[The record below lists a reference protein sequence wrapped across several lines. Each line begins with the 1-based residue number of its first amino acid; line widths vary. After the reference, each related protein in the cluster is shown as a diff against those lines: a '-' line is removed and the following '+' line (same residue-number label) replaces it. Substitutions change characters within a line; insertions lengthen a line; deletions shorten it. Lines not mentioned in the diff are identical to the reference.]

1 MKKALFLSVALMCAA
16 SMGFAQ
22 EKAVKDAKRAANSQT
37 NPDFAKA
44 EQLINGA
51 LTNPETKDK
60 ANTWDVAGFIQ
71 RRKLEEETKKII
83 IPGTPYDTLGYY
95 TSALNMCKYF
105 FKCDELA
112 QIPDEKN
119 KVKNKYRKRNAT
131 TMMNERRN
139 LYDGGVTFFNE
150 GLKKSQAGDE
160 TGAADCNRKALDF
173 WGTYVDMAGHE
184 MFSEDDRQTM
194 LADSMYTYAA
204 YYATMVANAVKDYA
218 SVMKYAPIAEG
229 NAENGKIAMEY
240 LTIAYEA
247 QGDTAKWLAS
257 LKEGMQK
264 YPDHTVF
271 FGRLIDYCSSHNRY
285 DEAMQF
291 ADGML
296 QKDPSNPFFLYV
308 KGYIFHNMEKYDD
321 AIKFYTKAVEA
332 RPDYAEVYSNMGLA
346 YSAQAQ
352 EFSAKAS
359 IDVNDPNYAKDQATL
374 RSFYEK
380 AKTCYEK
387 ARKLKPEQKNLWL
400 SGLYRVYYNLDMGK
414 ELKEIEDM
422 M

>member
-229 NAENGKIAMEY
+229 NAENH
-240 LTIAYEA
+240 
-247 QGDTAKWLAS
+247 GDIHLRRSPRRSRLS
-257 LKEGMQK
+257 LLPE
-264 YPDHTVF
+264 P
-271 FGRLIDYCSSHNRY
+271 RLYRHFPKKRPRDADAENPLRRNLRHSARFIR
-285 DEAMQF
+285 
-291 ADGML
+291 ADGDQLLLCAL
-296 QKDPSNPFFLYV
+296 Q
-308 KGYIFHNMEKYDD
+308 G
-321 AIKFYTKAVEA
+321 
-332 RPDYAEVYSNMGLA
+332 R
-346 YSAQAQ
+346 
-352 EFSAKAS
+352 
-359 IDVNDPNYAKDQATL
+359 
-374 RSFYEK
+374 
-380 AKTCYEK
+380 
-387 ARKLKPEQKNLWL
+387 
-400 SGLYRVYYNLDMGK
+400 
-414 ELKEIEDM
+414 
-422 M
+422 